1 MRSVKSIAR
10 TKFLFFFLL
19 LFSFLSTQAQDN
31 APYSR
36 YGLGTNVPRMNI
48 VNRGMGG
55 VSAAYFDYQSLNFV
69 NPAAFAGINSTI
81 FDLGGEID
89 VRTLKSNLSPA
100 KYSSTNTTI
109 SYLQFGVPIAT
120 KKMISKNKYWGFSFG
135 LRPLTRISY
144 KIEDN
149 KRLTGIDSVQY
160 LYEGS
165 GGLNQ
170 ASISTA
176 IKIKKFSAGV
186 SLGYNFGNKDYST
199 RVILLND
206 SVPYYK
212 SNSEVITTFNSL
224 SFSVGIQYEEM
235 VGKEVDKR
243 KAMLRFG
250 AYANLGQK
258 LNATQQSVNE
268 TFAFDGNGG
277 TFTIDTV
284 ETKSGV
290 KGKIN
295 YPLNYGMGF
304 IYTDRNNHWTVGA
317 DVENTMWSDYTFYGQ
332 SENLK
337 NNYTIRMGGQY
348 YGATAATLTKKYFR
362 FVKYRAGVYYGN
374 EQISIA
380 GDRKDFGVTAGAGFP
395 LTSLQRIRYGEYAV
409 LNTGVEFG
417 AIGNKNSGSI
427 RENILRFSFGVSMNA
442 RWFQKRKY
450 D

>member
-1 MRSVKSIAR
+1 MRLVKSI
-10 TKFLFFFLL
+10 TQNKFLSLSIILL
-19 LFSFLSTQAQDN
+19 CGLSTQAQDN

-36 YGLGTNVPRMNI
+36 YGLGTMVPRTNM

-55 VSAAYFDYQSLNFV
+55 VSAGYFDYQSLNFV
-69 NPAAFAGINSTI
+69 NPAAFGGINSTI

-89 VRTLKSNLSPA
+89 FRTLKSNLTPA
-100 KYSSTNTTI
+100 KYTSANTTI

-120 KKMISKNKYWGFSFG
+120 KKMMQKNNYWGLSFG

-149 KRLTGIDSVQY
+149 KRLAGVDSVQY

-170 ASISTA
+170 ASLGTG
-176 IKIKKFSAGV
+176 IKIKGFSAGIA
-186 SLGYNFGNKDYST
+186 LGYNFGNKDYST
-199 RVILLND
+199 RVILIND

-212 SNSEVITTFNSL
+212 GNSESITTFNSL
-224 SFSVGIQYEEM
+224 SFSGGIQYEM
-235 VGKEVDKR
+235 KVGKEKDNKR
-243 KAMLRFG
+243 ALLRLG
-250 AYANLGQK
+250 AYGNLGQK
-258 LNATQQSVNE
+258 LNATQETINE
-268 TFAFDGNGG
+268 TFSFDGTGG
-277 TFTIDTV
+277 TFTVDTV
-284 ETKSGV
+284 EYKNGK

-295 YPLNYGMGF
+295 YPLNYGFGF
-304 IYTDRNNHWTVGA
+304 TYTDRDNHWTFGA
-317 DVENTMWSDYTFYGQ
+317 DFENTMWSDYSFYGQ
-332 SENLK
+332 SENLQD
-337 NNYTIRMGGQY
+337 NYTLRVGGQY
-348 YGATAATLTKKYFR
+348 YGATPSTLTKNYFR
-362 FVKYRAGVYYGN
+362 FVKYRAGLYYGN

-409 LNTGVEFG
+409 LNTGIEFG
-417 AIGNKNSGSI
+417 AIGNKNSGNI
-427 RENILRFSFGVSMNA
+427 RENVLRFSFGVSMNA

>member
-1 MRSVKSIAR
+1 MRLVKSIAGIN
-10 TKFLFFFLL
+10 FLSFSII
-19 LFSFLSTQAQDN
+19 LFSCLTTQAQDN

-36 YGLGTNVPRMNI
+36 YGLGTNVPRSNI

-89 VRTLKSNLSPA
+89 IRTLKSNLSPA

-109 SYLQFGVPIAT
+109 SYLQFGVPVAS
-120 KKMISKNKYWGFSFG
+120 KKMMMKNRFWGVSFG

-149 KRLTGIDSVQY
+149 KRLAGIDSVQY

-170 ASISTA
+170 ASLSTA
-176 IKIKKFSAGV
+176 IKINRFSAGI
-186 SLGYNFGNKDYST
+186 SFGYNFGNKDYST

-206 SVPYYK
+206 SVPYFK
-212 SNSEVITTFNSL
+212 GNSEAITTFNSV
-224 SFSVGIQYEEM
+224 SFSTGIQYEIP
-235 VGKEVDKR
+235 VGKIVEKR
-243 KAMLRFG
+243 RALLRLG

-258 LNATQQSVNE
+258 LNATQETINE
-268 TFAFDGNGG
+268 TFSFDGTGG

-284 ETKSGV
+284 EAKKGI

-295 YPLNYGMGF
+295 FPLNYGAGF
-304 IYTDRNNHWTVGA
+304 MYTDRENHWTFGA
-317 DVENTMWSDYTFYGQ
+317 DFENTMWADYTFYGQ
-332 SENLK
+332 SENLQ
-337 NNYTIRMGGQY
+337 NNYTLRVGGQY
-348 YGATAATLTKKYFR
+348 YGASASTLTKNYFR
-362 FVKYRAGVYYGN
+362 FVKYRAGFYYGN

-380 GDRKDFGVTAGAGFP
+380 GDRKDFGITAGAGFP